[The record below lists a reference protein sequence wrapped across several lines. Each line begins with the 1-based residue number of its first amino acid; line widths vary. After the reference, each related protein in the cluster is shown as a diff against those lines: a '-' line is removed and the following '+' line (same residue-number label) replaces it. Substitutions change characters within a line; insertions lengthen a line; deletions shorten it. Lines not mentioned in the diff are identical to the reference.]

1 MYKLISA
8 DEELRD
14 KFITAHP
21 ITSAAITTVP
31 STQSSFSVVSDMP
44 FLSFNILTIYLNF
57 NILQPALYI
66 SNNYNT
72 GVSLSLGTIE
82 AAVGY
87 QVGTS
92 WSSTAHY
99 EIDVPIGKSGFI
111 QARDIVDVKEFNIL
125 TTIVIGDENPVFEH
139 ATGWSSQ
146 WKQFRYTGYTFQQPT
161 GICTTCTYPC
171 CERKIHMKFFIK
183 YILVSILIVIAL
195 SSCSKDIE
203 VTKVKSSGSWE
214 DATFIQPSGYIC
226 FNTGE
231 RVFLQMPLII
241 DGKYELTDTDISS
254 VEFVGNT
261 DIKCNYNG
269 LKEGRCT
276 DRSIY
281 TMSFY
286 ISTDTPIITTADA
299 LQINFTN
306 GTSIAKKIGTYKFTA
321 KKNEY
326 VNNIESRGFFPV
338 TGSPKEYRISYEN
351 ISEKKVE
358 ICNISFDNQQF
369 LGIKEVKSSFD
380 FDMIKPDYTSIC
392 NISS

>member
-44 FLSFNILTIYLNF
+44 FLSFNILTIYLNL

-146 WKQFRYTGYTFQQPT
+146 WKQFRYTGYTF
-161 GICTTCTYPC
+161 
-171 CERKIHMKFFIK
+171 
-183 YILVSILIVIAL
+183 
-195 SSCSKDIE
+195 
-203 VTKVKSSGSWE
+203 
-214 DATFIQPSGYIC
+214 
-226 FNTGE
+226 
-231 RVFLQMPLII
+231 
-241 DGKYELTDTDISS
+241 
-254 VEFVGNT
+254 
-261 DIKCNYNG
+261 
-269 LKEGRCT
+269 
-276 DRSIY
+276 
-281 TMSFY
+281 
-286 ISTDTPIITTADA
+286 
-299 LQINFTN
+299 
-306 GTSIAKKIGTYKFTA
+306 
-321 KKNEY
+321 
-326 VNNIESRGFFPV
+326 
-338 TGSPKEYRISYEN
+338 
-351 ISEKKVE
+351 
-358 ICNISFDNQQF
+358 
-369 LGIKEVKSSFD
+369 
-380 FDMIKPDYTSIC
+380 
-392 NISS
+392 